1 MAAFALKLF
10 GGMSE
15 KIAPRLLPEERSTLA
30 VNADFSRG
38 TCRPLRL
45 NSTTSET
52 FDLGGVD
59 SATRTIYKTTEG
71 KWLEFAADVNVID
84 SPVAEDSHA
93 RVYFTGYGSYPQIA
107 SAQSLGNIY
116 ELGIPAPPTPSP
128 SLSPSTS
135 ANVGEEN
142 PISRAYIA
150 TYVTAFGEEGPPS
163 AIQPSDLVD
172 VYSDQTVSITLGSAT
187 GTRNY
192 AYIRVYRTDED
203 GVFRFLSQI
212 SSSGG
217 TVTDNQV
224 PDSSLGE
231 EVPSNDWI
239 GPPDNMI
246 GLVSIPNG
254 ISAGFVDQTLC
265 ISEAFLPHAWPEAY
279 QLTTKSKI
287 VGLAPL
293 DTGLLVLTEGKPV
306 VVQGADPSALVMTEL
321 DIAQSCVSK
330 RSIVDMGDSVIY
342 ASPDGLVRVSSSGS
356 AVVTEAIVSR
366 AEWQSGYNP
375 STIRA
380 YRWEDRYVG
389 FHDVVN
395 ATYNGFILEPRGK
408 ENAFTKIT
416 STGIAGFNALEDDL
430 LYFVTDTGSL
440 LTFADAASYAT
451 VEWRSKHFFTAK
463 PINLGVCQVS
473 FGDDLS
479 GGDVSIKIYGGINTP
494 DTTTAIHTETIASTQ
509 DIHTFRLPSGTKYN
523 VFEVHISGAREV
535 SQLIIAESPQEL
547 R

>member
-1 MAAFALKLF
+1 MAAFALKVF

-15 KIAPRLLPEERSTLA
+15 KVAPRLLPEEMSTLA
-30 VNADFSRG
+30 SNADFSRG
-38 TCRPLRL
+38 TCRPLASNTTASEAIINGAIN
-45 NSTTSET
+45 NS
-52 FDLGGVD
+52 
-59 SATRTIYKTTEG
+59 TRTIYKTAEG
-71 KWLEFAADVNVID
+71 KWLEFNSDVNVID
-84 SPVAEDSHA
+84 SPVAEDSHE
-93 RVYFTGYGSYPQIA
+93 RVYITGNGSYPQIA
-107 SAQSLGNIY
+107 SAQSIDNVYKLA
-116 ELGIPAPPTPSP
+116 IPAPPTPST

-142 PISRAYIA
+142 PISRAYVA
-150 TYVTAFGEEGPPS
+150 TYVTDFGEEGPPS
-163 AIQPSDLVD
+163 AIQTSDLVD
-172 VYSDQTVSITLGSAT
+172 VYTDQTVSITVGSAT
-187 GTRNY
+187 GTRNF
-192 AYIRVYRTDED
+192 AYIRIYRTDED
-203 GVFRFLSQI
+203 GVFRYLDEVTH
-212 SSSGG
+212 SGG
-217 TVTDNQV
+217 TVYDSQV

-231 EVPSNDWI
+231 EVPSTDWI
-239 GPPDNMI
+239 GPPNGMLGI
-246 GLVSIPNG
+246 VSIPNG

-321 DIAQSCVSK
+321 DIAQSCISK
-330 RSIVDMGDSVIY
+330 RSIVDMGGSVIY

-356 AVVTEAIVSR
+356 AVLTEAIVSR
-366 AEWQSGYNP
+366 ADWQSGYNP

-389 FHDVVN
+389 FHD
-395 ATYNGFILEPRGK
+395 ASGSYNGFVLDPRGK
-408 ENAFTKIT
+408 ENAFTRIT
-416 STGIAGFNALEDDL
+416 ETGIAGFNDLEDDL
-430 LYFVTDTGSL
+430 LYFVQSSGAFRHFGDSTS
-440 LTFADAASYAT
+440 SYRT
-451 VEWRSKHFFTAK
+451 VDWRSKHFFSAK

-479 GGDVSIKIYGGINTP
+479 QGNVVIKIYGGTNTP
-494 DTTTAIHTETIASTQ
+494 DSLIRSETIAQSN
-509 DIHTFRLPSGTKYN
+509 DIYTFRLPSGTKYN
-523 VFEVHISGAREV
+523 VFEVRISGRREV

>member
-1 MAAFALKLF
+1 MAAFALKVF

-15 KIAPRLLPEERSTLA
+15 KIAPRLLPEEMSTLA

-38 TCRPLRL
+38 TCRPLAS
-45 NSTTSET
+45 NTTAVEIIS
-52 FDLGGVD
+52 LGGVN
-59 SATRTIYKTTEG
+59 SATRTIYKTAEG
-71 KWLEFAADVNVID
+71 KWLEFDSDVNVID
-84 SPVAEDSHA
+84 SPVAEDSHE

-107 SAQSLGNIY
+107 SAQALNNIY

-128 SLSPSTS
+128 SLSPTTS

-142 PISRAYIA
+142 PISRAYVA

-163 AIQPSDLVD
+163 AIQTSDLVD
-172 VYSDQTVSITLGSAT
+172 VYTDQTVSITLGSAT

-203 GVFRFLSQI
+203 GVFRFLAQVA
-212 SSSGG
+212 SSGG
-217 TVTDNQV
+217 TVVDNQV

-231 EVPSNDWI
+231 EIPSTDWI
-239 GPPDNMI
+239 GPPNGMLGI
-246 GLVSIPNG
+246 VSIPNG

-279 QLTTKSKI
+279 QLTTKNKI

-321 DIAQSCVSK
+321 DIAQSCISK

-366 AEWQSGYNP
+366 ADWQSGYNP

-389 FHDVVN
+389 FHD
-395 ATYNGFILEPRGK
+395 ASGTYNGFVLDPRGK
-408 ENAFTKIT
+408 ENAFTRIT
-416 STGIAGFNALEDDL
+416 QNGIAGFNDLEDDV
-430 LYFVTDTGSL
+430 LYFVTSGGGFRHFGDSTTS
-440 LTFADAASYAT
+440 FISVD
-451 VEWRSKHFFTAK
+451 WRSKHFFTAK

-473 FGDDLS
+473 FGEDLS
-479 GGDVSIKIYGGINTP
+479 QGNVVIKIYGGTNTP
-494 DTTTAIHTETIASTQ
+494 DSLIHTETIAQSK

-523 VFEVHISGAREV
+523 VFEVRISGAREV